1 MAEESTCLREVE
13 VEISAEVVAKE
24 TKKVVREITRAAR
37 IPGFRPG
44 KAPASLVQQR
54 YWDDIKSEVLQ
65 TLLPESLETK
75 LKEQNLR
82 PLSKP
87 EILNLKFEAD
97 QPVTYRAAF
106 EILPEFELGEYKG
119 LTAPKGKIELT
130 KDHIEEE
137 LERMREQHA
146 TFEPVENRGA
156 RDGDIVLASLQGEF
170 ITPDGDGR
178 EPLTLENAEV
188 QIGSDQTLKGFS
200 KGLMGA
206 KVGEDRTFTVDYP
219 EDYHE
224 KSLASASVK
233 FTATVSA
240 IRKKILP
247 ELDDEFAKA
256 AGDFKD
262 LKALRKAVDERLKEG
277 QAAREKQ
284 LTEQNVL
291 DALLDLH
298 SFPVPRI
305 LIEDQVSSRLER
317 RVRAMMAQGID
328 PRTVDI
334 DWQQLRQE
342 QQASAAREVQI
353 ALLLERIAES
363 EKIDASDEDIT
374 VEIERLSAQTG
385 QKADELRNRL
395 TKDGGLDRMKNAV
408 RHEKVVDFLV
418 SHAKLTTKDG
428 D

>member
-13 VEISAEVVAKE
+13 VEISADVVAKE

-44 KAPASLVQQR
+44 KAPASLVQR
-54 YWDDIKSEVLQ
+54 RFWDDIKGEVLQ

-82 PLSKP
+82 PLSRP

-106 EILPEFELGEYKG
+106 EILPEFALGEYKG
-119 LTAPKGKIELT
+119 LTAPKGKIDLT
-130 KDHIEEE
+130 KDHVEEE
-137 LERMREQHA
+137 LERMREQYA

-156 RDGDIVLASLQGEF
+156 RDGDIVVASLQGEF
-170 ITPDGDGR
+170 ITPEGDGR

-200 KGLMGA
+200 QGLTGA
-206 KVGEDRTFTVDYP
+206 KTGEDRTFTVDYP
-219 EDYHE
+219 GDYHE
-224 KSLASASVK
+224 KNLASASVK
-233 FTATVSA
+233 FTATVSS
-240 IRKKILP
+240 IRRKILP
-247 ELDDEFAKA
+247 ELDDEFAKG

-262 LKALRKAVDERLKEG
+262 LKALRKEVGKHLEEG
-277 QAAREKQ
+277 RAAREKQ

-291 DALLDLH
+291 DALIDLH
-298 SFPVPRI
+298 SFPVPRV
-305 LIEDQVSSRLER
+305 LIEDQINSRLER

-342 QQASAAREVQI
+342 QQAGATREVQI
-353 ALLLERIAES
+353 ALLLERIADS
-363 EKIDASDEDIT
+363 EKLDVSDEEIT
-374 VEIERLSAQTG
+374 VEIERISAQTG

-418 SHAKLTTKDG
+418 SHAKLTTQDG

>member
-13 VEISAEVVAKE
+13 VEISADVVAKE

-82 PLSKP
+82 PLSRP
-87 EILNLKFEAD
+87 EILNLKFEAE

-119 LTAPKGKIELT
+119 LTAPKGKIDLT
-130 KDHIEEE
+130 KGHVEEE
-137 LERMREQHA
+137 LERMREQHT

-200 KGLMGA
+200 KGLTGA

-247 ELDDEFAKA
+247 KLDDEFAKA
-256 AGDFKD
+256 AGDFND

-298 SFPVPRI
+298 SFPVPRV